1 MPRFYAGVAL
11 IVAALLGLPAPVRAQ
26 CLLTSGWEPYYAP
39 YSFHGADGVPTGVD
53 IELIRLIAAEVGCVV
68 RFRELPW
75 ARILV
80 EVEQGVVDIA
90 SSASMTPER
99 AAFALFSAPYRRT
112 DMGLYARRGEADRYP
127 LRGLADV
134 LDRGLRLG
142 YIVGYYYGAEFER
155 LQSHPRFAELA
166 DPAVDYANN
175 IRKLINGRI
184 DLYLVEDVGVMGA
197 QLQALGLAEA
207 VQRHPLSLS
216 GEALHFILSRKTIDA
231 ARLAAI
237 DGAIERLR
245 GDGRL
250 DAVFQRFIK

>member
-1 MPRFYAGVAL
+1 MRRLHAGIAVV
-11 IVAALLGLPAPVRAQ
+11 VAALLALPVPAVAQ
-26 CLLTSGWEPYYAP
+26 CRLTSGWEPYYAP

-53 IELIRLIAAEVGCVV
+53 IELIRLIAAEIGCTV

-90 SSASMTPER
+90 SSASVTPER

-112 DMGLYARRGEADRYP
+112 EMGLYVRRGESERYP
-127 LRGLADV
+127 LRRLADI
-134 LDRGLRLG
+134 LDGGLRLG
-142 YIVGYYYGAEFER
+142 YIVGYYYGPEFER
-155 LQSHPRFAELA
+155 LLSHPRFADLA

-207 VQRHPLSLS
+207 VQRHPLRLP
-216 GEALHFILSRKTIDA
+216 GDALHFILSRKTVDA

-250 DAVFQRFIK
+250 DAVFQRFVK